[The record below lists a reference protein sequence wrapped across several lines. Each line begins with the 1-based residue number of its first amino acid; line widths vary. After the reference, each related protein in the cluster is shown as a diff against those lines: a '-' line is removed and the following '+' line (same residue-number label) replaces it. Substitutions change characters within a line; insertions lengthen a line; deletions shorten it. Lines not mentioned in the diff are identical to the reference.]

1 MSFGTF
7 ARRVR
12 DPALPYRWRV
22 SAFRSCVQLHR
33 PLGFEAT
40 LSFLESQAGRF
51 QLDEAALLRALDIVE
66 SSRAALQV
74 ELRAYATRRRE
85 AKRRG
90 RRSPRAGDSNPNLQA
105 RWYWYGAPRE
115 AALHALRFWHRRRL
129 PLLMPSTDPVLLE
142 IGSCVSECLDSGGV
156 VTAAR
161 REVLAVRV
169 SELDQR
175 VCSWDLLVVVR
186 HIEVASGLR

>member
-1 MSFGTF
+1 MSFGNF

-40 LSFLESQAGRF
+40 LSFLESQAGTF
-51 QLDEAALLRALDIVE
+51 QRDGAALLRALDIIE
-66 SSRAALQV
+66 SSRAALRV
-74 ELRAYATRRRE
+74 ELEAYATRRRE

-115 AALHALRFWHRRRL
+115 AALHALWFWHRRRL
-129 PLLMPSTDPVLLE
+129 PFLLPSTDPVLIE
-142 IGSCVSECLDSGGV
+142 ISSCVSECLDSGGV
-156 VTAAR
+156 LTAAR
-161 REVLAVRV
+161 REVLGGRVR
-169 SELDQR
+169 ELER
-175 VCSWDLLVVVR
+175 LGCSGDLLLVIR
-186 HIEVASGLR
+186 HIEVACGPP